1 MCYTHFGDNMEYKK
15 FKDTYIIRL
24 DIGDEVIECLTTL
37 CEDENISLGT
47 INAIGATDYVKIGL
61 YDVVKKEYISKE
73 LTGQME
79 ITSLI
84 GNISTKDD
92 EVYLHMHINVCN
104 PQMQVLGGHLN
115 KCIISATCEII
126 ITTIN
131 GSVNRILDQNIGL
144 NLFSFDNISK
154 S

>member
-1 MCYTHFGDNMEYKK
+1 MEYMK
-15 FKDTYIIRL
+15 FKDTYVVRL
-24 DIGDEVIECLTTL
+24 DVGDEVVEMVTEL
-37 CEDENISLGT
+37 CKKENITLG
-47 INAIGATDYVKIGL
+47 NVSAIGATNYVKMGL

-73 LTGQME
+73 LNGPME

-104 PQMQVLGGHLN
+104 DEMQVFGGHLN
-115 KCIISATCEII
+115 NCLISATCEII
-126 ITTIN
+126 ITEIKGKVEREFDN
-131 GSVNRILDQNIGL
+131 NIGL
-144 NLFSFDNISK
+144 NLFDFNKVSK